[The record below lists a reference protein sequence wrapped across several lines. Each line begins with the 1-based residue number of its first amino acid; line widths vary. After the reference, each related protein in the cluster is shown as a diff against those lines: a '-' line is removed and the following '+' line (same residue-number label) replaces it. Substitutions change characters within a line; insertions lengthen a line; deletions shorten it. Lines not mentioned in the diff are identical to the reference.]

1 MNKDM
6 VSQAEQNQL
15 DKLAEIGAYL
25 RQAREDRLLTLDQ
38 VAAKTLIQARLLNAI
53 EHGKLH
59 QLPEPIY
66 IRGFIKRYA
75 DALGLSGAEIANA
88 FPTGPGLR
96 TIQPSW
102 KDSPAAQLRPIHL
115 YLVYIL
121 LIVTA
126 VSGLSYLMSRSASW
140 VSAETSN
147 VIQAPATEAPATEA
161 TASPTASPSP
171 QAATPAAPDKPVRVA
186 ITLTEQSWLRVEV
199 DGQTDFQGILPEGTE
214 RTWMAENELK
224 VRAGNA
230 GGVRVSYNES
240 EPESMGASGDV
251 EERIFSVSQDSAS
264 LPTATAPLQ

>member
-6 VSQAEQNQL
+6 VSQEQNQL

-25 RQAREDRLLTLDQ
+25 RQTREERLLTLDQ
-38 VAAKTLIQARLLNAI
+38 VAAKTLIQARLLSAI

-75 DALGLSGAEIANA
+75 DALGLSGAEVANA

-96 TIQPSW
+96 AIQPSW
-102 KDSPAAQLRPIHL
+102 KDTPAAQLRPIHL
-115 YLVYIL
+115 YLVYVL
-121 LIVTA
+121 LIVAA

-140 VSAETSN
+140 VSVETNN
-147 VIQAPATEAPATEA
+147 VIQAPTSETTAPE
-161 TASPTASPSP
+161 ASPTASPSP
-171 QAATPAAPDKPVRVA
+171 QSATPAAPDKPVRVA

-214 RTWMAENELK
+214 RTWTADSELT

-230 GGVRVSYNES
+230 GGVQVSYNES
-240 EPESMGASGDV
+240 KPESMGASGNV
-251 EERIFSVSQDSAS
+251 EEVTFSASQDSAS
-264 LPTATAPLQ
+264 LPSTTAPLQ